1 LCSIDGRSA
10 VLVSG
15 LVSFRTSRVGYLSRR
30 FGLTVDNLISADV
43 VLASGSLVTASS
55 ESHSDLFWALRGG
68 GGNFGV
74 VTSFT
79 FRRHRLGEHGMI
91 IGGPVFY
98 DLSAADEV
106 FRWYREVLPAMPD
119 DLSGWIGV
127 TVMPSGPPFPE
138 HL

>member
-79 FRRHRLGEHGMI
+79 SR
-91 IGGPVFY
+91 
-98 DLSAADEV
+98 
-106 FRWYREVLPAMPD
+106 
-119 DLSGWIGV
+119 
-127 TVMPSGPPFPE
+127 
-138 HL
+138 